1 MTSDT
6 ESKSENETNA
16 ATRKN
21 QPRKIGLIAGWGR
34 YPVVIA
40 TALRERGYQV
50 FCVGIRDHADPAL
63 RQITHDY
70 CEMGLAKLGSHLR
83 YFLRNDVNQ
92 ITMAGKIYKVRVIG
106 RFAWIKHFPDLTTV
120 RTFYQHFFTAK
131 KDRRDDTL
139 LSAVVERAARS
150 GFTTVPAT
158 EFAPELLV
166 DPGHLAGPR
175 LSFTQNKDVRFA
187 WETAKGLA
195 RLDIGQT
202 VVVNG
207 QAVLAVEAIEGT
219 DECVRRAG
227 RLCRSGG
234 FTVVKVAKPQQDM
247 RFDVPTIGMGT
258 LQTISQAGGRVLA
271 VEAEKT
277 ILIDQQEVFEFAKRH
292 HIGIVA
298 MQNRAMQREAA

>member
-6 ESKSENETNA
+6 ESRSENEVKTSSGILQA
-16 ATRKN
+16 
-21 QPRKIGLIAGWGR
+21 PKIGLIAGWGR

-40 TALRERGYQV
+40 TALRRRGYQV

-70 CEMGLAKLGSHLR
+70 CDMGLAKLGSHLR
-83 YFLRNDVNQ
+83 YFARNGVNQ
-92 ITMAGKIYKVRVIG
+92 ITMAGKIDKVRVIG
-106 RFAWIKHFPDLTTV
+106 RFAWIKHFPDPTTIS
-120 RTFYQHFFTAK
+120 TFYQHFCTAN

-139 LSAVVERAARS
+139 LGAVVERAARA
-150 GFTTVPAT
+150 GFTTIPAT

-166 DPGHLAGPR
+166 DPGQLAGPR
-175 LSFTQNKDVRFA
+175 LSSTQLKDVRFA
-187 WETAKGLA
+187 WETAKELA

-202 VVVNG
+202 VAVNG

-258 LQTISQAGGRVLA
+258 LQTIAQSGGRVLA

-277 ILIDQQEVFEFAKRH
+277 ILIDQHEVSDFAKRH
-292 HIGIVA
+292 RISVIA
-298 MQNRAMQREAA
+298 MQDREMQREAA